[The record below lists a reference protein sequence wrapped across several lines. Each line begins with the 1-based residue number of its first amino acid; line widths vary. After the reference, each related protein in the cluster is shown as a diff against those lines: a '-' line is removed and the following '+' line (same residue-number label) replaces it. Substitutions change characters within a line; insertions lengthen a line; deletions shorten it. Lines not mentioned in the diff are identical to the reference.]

1 MRTPAS
7 ALRRGSRWTVS
18 AATAA
23 ALLLGGA
30 GVSGASG
37 AAPSGVPD
45 GPDGPVSGVPGAVRL
60 AEFTWEKVTE
70 AVSADGR
77 TVYLVLTDVVGGR
90 QGVYLSTV
98 DTQTGTVRARLPLG
112 DPAPYGRPALSPDG
126 HRLYVGVGS
135 AVYVIDTATN
145 TVKARIAA
153 PAQQL
158 PAGWTPGA
166 ATSLATDPDG
176 ETLYV
181 GQSGP
186 SGPTGQEEPG
196 RILEFS
202 TGDQEFIDQT
212 AVTAHTVNDLAV
224 LPDGSSL
231 YAGTN
236 LDLLRLDIRT
246 GLGTAKV
253 VDPGAKDELA
263 LSPDGSF
270 LLALGSVRTYSVGI
284 GLDTGTDKVRYL
296 MKYGSG
302 YFEYHHPAMNTDG
315 SRVYLLGGPSY
326 TIPVPLY
333 TLVPGENR
341 FDQSVRLSVPETY
354 IHALATGPD
363 GHSLYVTGCVYSDS
377 AKGCFLRTL
386 QI

>member
-1 MRTPAS
+1 MMRTPAS

-18 AATAA
+18 AATAV

-37 AAPSGVPD
+37 AAPSGV
-45 GPDGPVSGVPGAVRL
+45 PDGPVSGVPGAVRL

-126 HRLYVGVGS
+126 DRLYVGVGS

-186 SGPTGQEEPG
+186 SGPAGQEEPG

-253 VDPGAKDELA
+253 VDLGAKDELA

>member
-1 MRTPAS
+1 MRTPAG

-18 AATAA
+18 AATAV

-37 AAPSGVPD
+37 AAPSGDPAA
-45 GPDGPVSGVPGAVRL
+45 PASGVPGAVRL

-70 AVSADGR
+70 AVSPDGR

-90 QGVYLSTV
+90 QGVYLSAV
-98 DTQTGTVRARLPLG
+98 DTQTGTVTARLPLG

-126 HRLYVGVGS
+126 TRLYVGVGS
-135 AVYVIDTATN
+135 ALYVIDTGTN

-153 PAQQL
+153 PEQQL

-186 SGPTGQEEPG
+186 SGPAGQEEPG

-212 AVTAHTVNDLAV
+212 AVTGHTVNDLAV
-224 LPDGSSL
+224 LPDGNYL

-246 GLGTAKV
+246 GIGTVKV
-253 VDPGAKDELA
+253 VDLGAKDELA

-270 LLALGSVRTYSVGI
+270 LLALGSVRTYSDGI
-284 GLDTGTDKVRYL
+284 GLETGTGKVRFV

-302 YFEYHHPAMNTDG
+302 YFEFHHPAMNADG
-315 SRVYLLGGPSY
+315 SRVYLLFGPEY
-326 TIPVPLY
+326 RLPVPLH
-333 TLVPGENR
+333 TFLPGENR
-341 FDQSVRLSVPETY
+341 FDESVPLSIPDPY
-354 IHALATGPD
+354 IHALTVGPD
-363 GHSLYVTGCVYSDS
+363 GHSLYVAGCDYSDS

-386 QI
+386 RI